1 MLATRRSGI
10 EKLLI
15 AMRNLVYLLVLV
27 IISCQDKEN
36 DARLKEME
44 LEIQK
49 KELELKEKE
58 LELQGKNYQDSIEN
72 IEKEANQKR
81 SLADLYDENK
91 KSVFLIRAD
100 GDYSVSFGSG
110 FFIREDG
117 LAVSN
122 YHVFKNANRAI
133 IFTDDKEKFMIN
145 EIVDY
150 NVEEDYIIFKIS
162 NTSGA
167 RFKPVTIASSIPR
180 IGEECFAIGNPK
192 GLIQTLSKGIIS
204 NLVENHFQTTA
215 QITFGSSGGALFNE
229 YGEAI
234 GITSSG
240 TGEAD
245 LNFAIDIV
253 NADFLRPYLESNDF
267 TETTLSSSD
276 KSKINAVLQRYFGLL
291 NNNQIESVRYLYAD
305 VLSRCYNKLNLSREK
320 VMQEHFSYFKTYPYQ
335 KATVLFDTI
344 EISRDYDGTYYV
356 NFKMDFTISKP
367 SWSQSKTFHNDIF
380 MSFDENMKITSIYN
394 NIIK

>member
-1 MLATRRSGI
+1 MRYLR
-10 EKLLI
+10 LI
-15 AMRNLVYLLVLV
+15 AVLL

-58 LELQGKNYQDSIEN
+58 LKLQGKNYQDSIEN

-100 GDYSVSFGSG
+100 GDYSISFGSG

-122 YHVFKNANRAI
+122 YHVFKNADRAVLI
-133 IFTDDKEKFMIN
+133 TDDEERFMIN

-150 NVEEDYIIFKIS
+150 NIAEDYIIFKIS
-162 NTSGA
+162 NTSA
-167 RFKPVTIASSIPR
+167 TKFKPVTIASNRPR
-180 IGEECFAIGNPK
+180 IGEECFAIGNPR

-204 NLVENHFQTTA
+204 NFVENHLQTTA

-267 TETTLSSSD
+267 TETSLTSSD

-291 NNNQIESVRYLYAD
+291 NNSQIESVRYMYAD

-320 VMQEHFSYFKTYPYQ
+320 VMQEHFNYFKTYPYQ
-335 KATVLFDTI
+335 KATVFYDTI
-344 EISRDYDGTYYV
+344 EINKDLDGTYYI
-356 NFKMDFTISKP
+356 NFKMDYTISKP
-367 SWSQSKTFHNDIF
+367 SWSNSKNFHNDIF
-380 MSFDENMKITSIYN
+380 MSFNENLKITSIYN
-394 NIIK
+394 SIIK

>member
-1 MLATRRSGI
+1 
-10 EKLLI
+10 
-15 AMRNLVYLLVLV
+15 MRNLVCLLVLV

-58 LELQGKNYQDSIEN
+58 LELKGKDYKDSLAEIDRLSN
-72 IEKEANQKR
+72 EKL

-91 KSVFLIRAD
+91 KSVFLIIAEN
-100 GDYSVSFGSG
+100 DYESASGSG

-122 YHVFKNANRAI
+122 YHVFKNADRAVI
-133 IFTDDKEKFMIN
+133 YTDDQEKFMIN

-150 NVEEDYIIFKIS
+150 NVAEDYIIFKIS

-180 IGEECFAIGNPK
+180 IGEECFAIGNPQ
-192 GLIQTLSKGIIS
+192 GLIQTLSKGIVS
-204 NLVENHFQTTA
+204 NLREKEIQTTA

-234 GITSSG
+234 GITSRG
-240 TGEAD
+240 KGQAD

-253 NADFLRPYLESNDF
+253 TTDFLTPYLKSNDF
-267 TETTLSSSD
+267 TETSLTSSD
-276 KSKINAVLQRYFGLL
+276 KSKINTVLQRYFGLL

-335 KATVLFDTI
+335 KATVFYDTI

-367 SWSQSKTFHNDIF
+367 SWSKSKTFRNDIF

>member
-1 MLATRRSGI
+1 LLATRRSGI

-15 AMRNLVYLLVLV
+15 AMRNLVCLLVLV

-58 LELQGKNYQDSIEN
+58 LELKGKDYKDSLAEIDRLSN
-72 IEKEANQKR
+72 EKL

-91 KSVFLIRAD
+91 KSVFLIIAEN
-100 GDYSVSFGSG
+100 DYESASGSG

-122 YHVFKNANRAI
+122 YHVFKNADRAVI
-133 IFTDDKEKFMIN
+133 YTDDQEKFMIN

-150 NVEEDYIIFKIS
+150 NVAEDYIIFKIS

-180 IGEECFAIGNPK
+180 IGEECFAIGNPQ
-192 GLIQTLSKGIIS
+192 GLIQTLSKGIVS
-204 NLVENHFQTTA
+204 NLREKEIQTTA

-234 GITSSG
+234 GITSRG
-240 TGEAD
+240 KGQAD

-253 NADFLRPYLESNDF
+253 TTDFLTPYLKSNDF
-267 TETTLSSSD
+267 TETSLTSSD
-276 KSKINAVLQRYFGLL
+276 KSKINTVLQRYFGLL

-335 KATVLFDTI
+335 KATVFYDTI

-367 SWSQSKTFHNDIF
+367 SWSKSKTFRNDIF

>member
-1 MLATRRSGI
+1 
-10 EKLLI
+10 
-15 AMRNLVYLLVLV
+15 MRNLVCLLVLV

-58 LELQGKNYQDSIEN
+58 LELKGKDYKDSLAEIDRLSN
-72 IEKEANQKR
+72 EKL

-91 KSVFLIRAD
+91 KSVFFILAGNDNGIA
-100 GDYSVSFGSG
+100 SGSG

-122 YHVFKNANRAI
+122 YHVFKNADRAV
-133 IFTDDKEKFMIN
+133 IFTDDEERFMIN

-150 NVEEDYIIFKIS
+150 NVAEDYIIFKIS

-180 IGEECFAIGNPK
+180 IGEECFAIGNPQ
-192 GLIQTLSKGIIS
+192 GLIQTLSKGIVS
-204 NLVENHFQTTA
+204 NLREKEIQTTA

-234 GITSSG
+234 GITSRG
-240 TGEAD
+240 KGQAD

-253 NADFLRPYLESNDF
+253 TTDFLTPYLKSNDF
-267 TETTLSSSD
+267 TETSLTSSD
-276 KSKINAVLQRYFGLL
+276 KSKINTVLQRYFGLL

-335 KATVLFDTI
+335 KATVFYDTI

-367 SWSQSKTFHNDIF
+367 SWSQSKTFRNDIF